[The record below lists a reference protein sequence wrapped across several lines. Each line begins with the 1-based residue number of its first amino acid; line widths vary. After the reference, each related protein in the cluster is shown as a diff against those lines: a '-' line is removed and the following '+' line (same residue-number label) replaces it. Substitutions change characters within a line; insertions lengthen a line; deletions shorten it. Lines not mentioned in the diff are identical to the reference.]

1 MRRARLG
8 GASCARAPAA
18 THPNAKMR
26 PMTQS
31 LGGFR
36 AALLAG
42 WTALSA
48 AGLLYARLKGIPAW
62 VAVPVLAAFLVEYPF
77 YLVPAFA
84 EVRQRF
90 ERNLPWFLVV
100 SFVAPYVVY
109 ASRTGQFRWWAV
121 AQLAAL
127 ATALSL
133 WYRIL
138 PAAPL
143 ADGAF
148 LVLVAAVVLRGY
160 FDPIY
165 TSPFAGLHVEI
176 LGHVALTR
184 LCAMVML
191 VERRVPGVGYGFMPS
206 LPFRKACGMEDRPA
220 SFRLLPCRRHSAGLG
235 HAAGAPGSRHAH
247 VEDRGY
253 LCGRALGGGAVG
265 GVLLSRP
272 AATVDGP
279 MDGPPGV
286 GVGRRVDSVRHGAP
300 GISWIP
306 QLEIRARRGGGRL
319 VLRPGLPADA
329 EYPRQHG
336 DTRAGGY
343 AMAGVVCVGLLI

>member
-1 MRRARLG
+1 
-8 GASCARAPAA
+8 
-18 THPNAKMR
+18 
-26 PMTQS
+26 MTQS

-48 AGLLYARLKGIPAW
+48 AGLLYARSKGIPAW

-90 ERNLPWFLVV
+90 ERNLPWFLVL
-100 SFVAPYVVY
+100 SFVAPYVIY
-109 ASRTGQFRWWAV
+109 AANTGQFRWPAL

-165 TSPFAGLHVEI
+165 TSPFHGLHLEI

-191 VERRVPGVGYGFMPS
+191 VERRVPGVGYGFIPS
-206 LPFRKACGMEDRPA
+206 LAEWKIGLRHFGYFIVAGIPLAWATRLVRLGPGMPAWKIAGTFVGVLWVVALSEEFFFRGLLQQWIGEWTGRPA
-220 SFRLLPCRRHSAGLG
+220 LALAAASILFGAVHLGFRGFPNWKFALAAAVAGWF
-235 HAAGAPGSRHAH
+235 
-247 VEDRGY
+247 Y
-253 LCGRALGGGAVG
+253 GRAYRQAQ
-265 GVLLSRP
+265 S
-272 AATVDGP
+272 
-279 MDGPPGV
+279 
-286 GVGRRVDSVRHGAP
+286 
-300 GISWIP
+300 
-306 QLEIRARRGGGRL
+306 IRASMVTHAL
-319 VLRPGLPADA
+319 VVTLW
-329 EYPRQHG
+329 
-336 DTRAGGY
+336 RAWF
-343 AMAGVVCVGLLI
+343 V